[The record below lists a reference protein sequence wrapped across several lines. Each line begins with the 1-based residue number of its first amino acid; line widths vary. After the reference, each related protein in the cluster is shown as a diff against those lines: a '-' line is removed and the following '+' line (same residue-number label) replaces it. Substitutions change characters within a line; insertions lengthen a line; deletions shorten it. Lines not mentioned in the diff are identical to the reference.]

1 MLFPILVISFLYNG
15 EVRNT
20 YLTSTTYEACVR
32 DARTAKTILNN
43 AGARSISAHCTFE
56 GAHE

>member
-32 DARTAKTILNN
+32 DARAAKAILNN
-43 AGARSISAHCTFE
+43 IGAVSVSTHCTFE